1 MPNNGAVVLLSG
13 PSRLESVTRPEKL
26 DLSTGQTDAFRLWKE
41 KWDNHL
47 LLSGLKDMEPRHQMA
62 ALRECLADDTLR
74 IVRNM
79 DLQGTQKNSVSVVL
93 QRLEDFSIRQV
104 RSAGEKTI

>member
-26 DLSTGQTDAFRLWKE
+26 DLSAGQIDAFRLWKE
-41 KWDNHL
+41 KWDSHM
-47 LLSGLKDMEPRHQMA
+47 LLSGLKNMEPLHQMT
-62 ALRECLADDTLR
+62 ALKACLADDTLR

-79 DLQGTQKNSVSVVL
+79 DLQGTDRNSVSVVL
-93 QRLEDFSIRQV
+93 QRLEELSIRQV
-104 RSAGEKTI
+104 RSAGEKTV